1 MKIKFKLLIGLTL
14 ILIAA
19 VSLCGCVSLKKKY
32 PDKNYFILDISRGA
46 SETAPVEAP
55 ILKIR
60 KFRISP
66 KYEGRNLVYRLDEL
80 RYDSDFYNE
89 FFANPDVLITE
100 EIRDWLGAT
109 GLFSHVT
116 DLSNYVEPE
125 YILEGAV
132 TAMFGDFT
140 NPEKPK
146 AVLEFKVV
154 LINSLSSETDII
166 FKKDYR
172 SEAPI
177 ADNRPESVI
186 VGLDQALTDIMTALE
201 TDLKELSLK

>member
-1 MKIKFKLLIGLTL
+1 MKIKFKLSVGLTL

-19 VSLCGCVSLKKKY
+19 ISLGGCVSLKKKY
-32 PDKNYFILDISRGA
+32 PEKNYFVLDISRDTA
-46 SETAPVEAP
+46 VTAPVEAP

-66 KYEGRNLVYRLDEL
+66 RYQSRNLVYRLDEL
-80 RYDSDFYNE
+80 RYDSDFYNV
-89 FFANPDVLITE
+89 FFTNPDVLLTE
-100 EIRDWLGAT
+100 EVRDWLGAT

-132 TAMFGDFT
+132 TALYGDFT
-140 NPEKPK
+140 DAANPK
-146 AVLEFKVV
+146 AVLEIKML

-166 FKKDYR
+166 FKNDYR
-172 SEAPI
+172 SETPI
-177 ADNRPESVI
+177 KDNHPDSVI
-186 VGLDQALTDIMTALE
+186 VGMNQALTDIMTALE
-201 TDLKELSLK
+201 SDLGKLKLK